1 MAIGPVAISYSTN
14 WIKVR

>member
-1 MAIGPVAISYSTN
+1 MAIGPVATSYSTN